1 MARIIFRNANVFDG
15 VDPIGKADVVVE
27 GDRITQ
33 VGPSRAE
40 PRRSDDV
47 VYEVAGKTLMPG
59 MTAGHGHL
67 SFHDLTLPRIMDVDM
82 QHPAA
87 YMGVLAARNA
97 QRTLE
102 AGFTTYVGAGSV
114 HNLDVVLRN
123 LIADGVA
130 QGPRIVACGRDFAPT
145 GHALDYKPEHW
156 NVQPLTPAGT
166 LGALC
171 DGPDEFRKEV
181 RREAKRGV
189 DMIKLYPEGGH
200 GLPKR
205 TVRLSEAEIAT
216 VVETAQLCGLRV
228 RCHAY
233 SKPVI
238 KLCLAAGVAIID
250 HGDHLDEE
258 LAELFVKYGTY
269 VLPSLYLAKMTAGIY
284 HTQKDCDGWFAY
296 ARKSLKMG
304 IEAGVKFVTGDDFG
318 LLELP
323 HGDNARELAVYVE
336 DLGLPA
342 PAVLR
347 WATSHG
353 AAMAAI
359 PDLGR
364 IAPGQLADLVVVD
377 GDPLERIAVL
387 GEPDRIALVMKG
399 GSIAKSMISA
409 VAHATVEP
417 FQLPA
422 GSRPRR

>member
-1 MARIIFRNANVFDG
+1 MARIVFRNADVFDG
-15 VDPIGKADVVVE
+15 MDAIGTADVVVE
-27 GDRITQ
+27 ADRITQ
-33 VGPSRAE
+33 VGLSPAE
-40 PRRSDDV
+40 PLRADDL
-47 VYEVAGKTLMPG
+47 VYDCAGKTLMPG

-67 SFHDLTLPRIMDVDM
+67 SFHDLTLQRIMDVDM
-82 QHPAA
+82 RHPAA
-87 YMGVLAARNA
+87 YMGVVAAKNA

-114 HNLDVVLRN
+114 HNLDVVLRD

-156 NVQPLTPAGT
+156 NVRPATPTGS

-189 DMIKLYPEGGH
+189 EMIKLYPEGGH
-200 GLPKR
+200 GLPSR
-205 TVRLSEAEIAT
+205 TVRLSETEIAT

-238 KLCLAAGVAIID
+238 KRCLTAGVAIID

-258 LAELFVKYGTY
+258 LAELFVKHGTF
-269 VLPSLYLAKMTAGIY
+269 VLPSLYLAKMTAGVY
-284 HTQKDCDGWFAY
+284 HTQADCDGWFAY
-296 ARKSLKMG
+296 ARTSLAMG

-323 HGDNARELAVYVE
+323 HGDNARELALYVE
-336 DLGLPA
+336 ELGLPSRE
-342 PAVLR
+342 VLR
-347 WATSHG
+347 WATAHG

-387 GEPDRIALVMKG
+387 TEPERIVLVMKG
-399 GSIAKSMISA
+399 GGIAKSTLSA
-409 VAHATVEP
+409 ATAARTRSYDRLAEGRS
-417 FQLPA
+417 A
-422 GSRPRR
+422 R